1 MNITNNLGNQID
13 ITSFNFPA
21 GEIGLKLNAND
32 NANDYKFTT
41 GTSFLI
47 TENVTN
53 SDALIRIA
61 MAKDAVERLVGK
73 DKPLDLF
80 IPYFPYARQDRV
92 CDKGEAFSLKVV
104 ADYINNLGF
113 DKVIV
118 ADPHSLVTE
127 ALVDNIKVISRF
139 DIFQRWAD
147 LKLRVM
153 DGLQFVSTDAG
164 SNKKTSEIAGYF
176 GHTEFIRADKLRD
189 LTNGKIKEI
198 KVYADDLQGRDLI
211 IVDDLCDGGSTFIGL
226 AKELKRLGVGKVVLY
241 VTHGIFSGEGTIAN
255 LYKSGIDEIWTT
267 NSYHGENMEEFIYNS
282 IDPIVV
288 ANPDKPVPIFRSLMI
303 NSLI

>member
-1 MNITNNLGNQID
+1 MNITNNLGNRID

-32 NANDYKFTT
+32 YKFPT

-73 DKPLDLF
+73 DQPLDLF

-113 DKVIV
+113 DNVIV

-127 ALVDNIKVISRF
+127 ALVDNIRVISQF
-139 DIFQRWAD
+139 DIFRKWEK
-147 LKLRVM
+147 LKVRVM
-153 DGLQFVSTDAG
+153 NDLQFVSPDAG

-198 KVYADDLQGRDLI
+198 KVYADDLQGRDVI
-211 IVDDLCDGGSTFIGL
+211 IADDLCDGGATFIGL
-226 AKELKRLGVGKVVLY
+226 AKELRVLNCNKIVLY
-241 VTHGIFSGEGTIAN
+241 ITHGIFSKGVEILLEN
-255 LYKSGIDEIWTT
+255 GIDEIWTT
-267 NSYHGENMEEFIYNS
+267 NSFYSDSSFSGNIEVLDLNS
-282 IDPIVV
+282 
-288 ANPDKPVPIFRSLMI
+288 FL
-303 NSLI
+303 